1 MIRKLLPV
9 LLVLA
14 LSTIACGFH
23 VSVPINTIT
32 PGPLV
37 KSPLNVPLPADA
49 THTAN
54 LSLAFGAGTLK
65 IHPGSSDA
73 LVSGTASYNIAD
85 FKPVVTVN
93 GSSVRIEQGNWRLNG
108 IPDLSNIKNTW
119 DLSLCNKPLDLN
131 IEAGAYQADYQF
143 GGLALTNLS
152 VKDGASQVKLN
163 FATSN
168 LTEMSLL
175 SYETGASNVSLT
187 GLGNAN
193 FASLVFHSG
202 AGNFTLDFSGGLKRD
217 GSVNIETG
225 VSNTTLVIPSG
236 MPAQLTVEGGL
247 SNVTYD
253 TGWSRNSNLYT
264 REGSGPQLTI
274 VVHMGAGNLTL
285 TH

>member
-14 LSTIACGFH
+14 LSTIACGFN
-23 VSVPINTIT
+23 VSIPINTIT
-32 PGPLV
+32 PGPMV
-37 KSPLNVPLPADA
+37 TTPINIPQPAGA
-49 THTAN
+49 ASTSS
-54 LSLAFGAGTLK
+54 LSLAFWAGTLK
-65 IHPGSSDA
+65 IHSGSSEA
-73 LVSGTASYNIAD
+73 LVSGTATYNIAD
-85 FKPVVTVN
+85 FKPIVSVN
-93 GSSVRIEQGNWRLNG
+93 GSSARIEQGNWHLKG

-119 DLSLCNKPLDLN
+119 DLSLGEKPLDLS
-131 IEAGAYQADYQF
+131 IEAGAYHADYQF
-143 GGLALTNLS
+143 GGLALANLT
-152 VKDGASQVKLN
+152 VKDGASDVKMN
-163 FATSN
+163 FASPN
-168 LTEMSLL
+168 LTDMSLL

-193 FASLVFHSG
+193 FASLLFHSG
-202 AGNFTLDFSGGLKRD
+202 AGNFTLDFTGSLQRD

-236 MPAQLTVEGGL
+236 IPVQLTVDGGL

-253 TGWSRNSNLYT
+253 SGWSKNANLYT
-264 REGSGPQLTI
+264 QKGSGPQLTI